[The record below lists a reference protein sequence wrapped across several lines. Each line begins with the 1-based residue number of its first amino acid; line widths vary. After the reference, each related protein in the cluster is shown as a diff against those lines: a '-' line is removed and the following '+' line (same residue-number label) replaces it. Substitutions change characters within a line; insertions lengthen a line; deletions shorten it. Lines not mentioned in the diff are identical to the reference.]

1 MYENFVYK
9 YIDHCVVKMNQK
21 ASIKTTL
28 TSAAL
33 FINL

>member
-21 ASIKTTL
+21 ARGQNNKQVL
-28 TSAAL
+28 KQH
-33 FINL
+33 